1 MLRASIESVG
11 GEVDL
16 AGVVAGAAAGHSPV
30 RSAAA
35 LLAFVD
41 ASLGADREAS
51 LAEARE
57 RVRAELGWEALVDA
71 AAIIG
76 NFERMVRIADGT
88 GIPLDTPVLVA
99 SEGIRAELG
108 IDAFE
113 SGAQPPSIPAWQRVV
128 GRLLEPLVRFV
139 LRRRARR
146 RPRSPEHD

>member
-16 AGVVAGAAAGHSPV
+16 AGVVAGSAAGHSPV

-41 ASLGADREAS
+41 ASLGADRETGPAS
-51 LAEARE
+51 LATARE

-88 GIPLDTPVLVA
+88 GIPLDAPVLVA

-113 SGAQPPSIPAWQRVV
+113 SGAQPPSIPAWQRIV
-128 GRLLEPLVRFV
+128 GRLLEQAVVMPVTAGAF
-139 LRRRARR
+139 
-146 RPRSPEHD
+146 ETG